1 MADAAAIAKANE
13 PVPDMV
19 KQFVAYFYRHIREK
33 NVYETLSMYE
43 KSFGAISERYFKASA
58 WPSVEAIAKYAD
70 DDHVF
75 CLLYKEMYFRHV
87 YGKATPTL
95 EQRRESWDN
104 YANLFSVITHG
115 NVNMQLPNLWLWEM
129 IDEFI
134 YQFQS
139 FCQFRGKLS
148 GKTKEELKALD
159 ECDAKGVWAAD
170 AVLNFLAQMVERSGI
185 AAALEAERAGTMK
198 FSETEGY
205 DYAASNVLRTLGYFS
220 LIGTAR
226 VRILLGDYESALR
239 ALDPIDLDAPGLFTK
254 VAGASVSTAY
264 HVGFAYFMLGRY
276 TDAARHFNRSL
287 VFVNRHKV
295 AATRP
300 YALDLLLKKQ
310 EQMYA
315 ACAMAVILG
324 GNGSSNGGASADC
337 AARLLEEGV
346 AGALR
351 EKHGDDMA
359 RMAQG
364 VVSAFDEAFSFACP
378 KFVTP
383 GGPPAGRD
391 AGSGDAAN
399 YNEEAYRSQL
409 KQFLQ
414 QVSSYE
420 KLPALRSYLKLYTT
434 ISVGKLA
441 GLMEVEAGALKAQL
455 ENMKAKSRLVEWKG
469 GSSALDGEEVS
480 VSDVE
485 FTVDGENIAVHDVKP
500 VKKNGDFF
508 LRHIAKQNE
517 LMEDLGPA
525 KPLVYKGKPVASA

>member
-1 MADAAAIAKANE
+1 MGDAAAARANE

-19 KQFVAYFYRHIREK
+19 RQFVVYFYRHIREK
-33 NVYETLSMYE
+33 NVYEVLSMYE
-43 KSFGAISERYFKASA
+43 KSFSAISERYFKASS
-58 WPSVEAIAKYAD
+58 WPSAEAIARYAD
-70 DDHVF
+70 NDHVF
-75 CLLYKEMYFRHV
+75 GLLYKEMYFRHV
-87 YGKATPTL
+87 YGKTTPTL
-95 EQRRESWDN
+95 DQRKESWEN
-104 YANLFSVITHG
+104 YCNLFGVILHG

-139 FCQFRGKLS
+139 MCQYRGKLS
-148 GKTKEELKALD
+148 VKTKEELAALKD
-159 ECDAKGVWAAD
+159 CDDVWSALG
-170 AVLNFLAQMVERSGI
+170 VLNFLQALVDKSGI
-185 AAALEAERAGTMK
+185 IAHLDKERRGEEK

-205 DYAASNVLRTLGYFS
+205 DHNQSNVLRTLGYFA
-220 LIGTAR
+220 LIGLHR
-226 VRILLGDYESALR
+226 VHILLGDYTTALR
-239 ALDPIDLDAPGLFTK
+239 VLDPIDLDKAGIFTK
-254 VAGASVSTAY
+254 VPGASVSTAY

-276 TDAARHFNRSL
+276 TDAIRHFNASL
-287 VFVNRHKV
+287 VFINRHKV

-300 YALDLLLKKQ
+300 YALDILLKKQ

-315 ACAMAVILG
+315 LVAMAVSLG
-324 GNGSSNGGASADC
+324 GAASGGGANAGSGVV
-337 AARLLEEGV
+337 RLLEEGV
-346 AGALR
+346 VSALR

-359 RMAQG
+359 RMGQG
-364 VVSAFDEAFSFACP
+364 VVSAFDELFSLSCP

-383 GGPPAGRD
+383 APPAGSAAD
-391 AGSGDAAN
+391 AEGAAAAN

-414 QVSSYE
+414 RVSSYE

-469 GSSALDGEEVS
+469 GSSALDGEEVG